1 MGVAQLKKIKVR
13 SSRKLKSITLNPNAY
28 DKGVIDSREIDWTSK
43 RSSDLVNTN
52 LLMGGQSKSMG
63 LGERP
68 LANRKW
74 IEPLVSGEIDLVPT
88 ASSCMRMG

>member
-1 MGVAQLKKIKVR
+1 
-13 SSRKLKSITLNPNAY
+13 
-28 DKGVIDSREIDWTSK
+28 
-43 RSSDLVNTN
+43 
-52 LLMGGQSKSMG
+52 MG